1 MLIFS
6 LNDWAEAVSPVAS
19 RVSSATIPACKY
31 RLAVNL
37 QFEIFPDPGLIIRLP
52 LLEGLFSRSDG
63 KPYLSTERART
74 GLSA

>member
-6 LNDWAEAVSPVAS
+6 LTDWAEAVSPVAS

-37 QFEIFPDPGLIIRLP
+37 QFEIFPDPGLIIRL
-52 LLEGLFSRSDG
+52 G
-63 KPYLSTERART
+63 KPYLSTARAGT
-74 GLSA
+74 GLNV